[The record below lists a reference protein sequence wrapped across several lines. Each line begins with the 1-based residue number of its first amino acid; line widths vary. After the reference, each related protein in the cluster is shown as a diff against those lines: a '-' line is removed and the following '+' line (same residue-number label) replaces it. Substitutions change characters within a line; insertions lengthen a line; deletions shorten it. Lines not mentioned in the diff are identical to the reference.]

1 MRLTLHLSVALSLGL
16 SACAGEPSTRAAN
29 PHSHCAAQGMSQ
41 GTDDFDK
48 CVNTYVADLCT
59 GRGHELGTTEFGKC
73 ASDLQ
78 QGAFLRQQLEMRGY

>member
-1 MRLTLHLSVALSLGL
+1 MRLVLHFSVALSLGL
-16 SACAGEPSTRAAN
+16 TACAGEPSTRAAN
-29 PHSHCAAQGMSQ
+29 PHSHCAAQGLSQ

-59 GRGHELGTTEFGKC
+59 GRGHELGTPEFGKC